1 MSASPRLA
9 ADAAADAGGTQRT
22 ALTTKQDPLMRAI
35 LTREL
40 GGPEKLTLADI
51 PMPEPGPDQVRV
63 AVHAAGLNFADVLQI
78 KGGYQVKPPLPFTP
92 GIELAGVVDAL
103 GPGVTG
109 IKLGDRVMGALSWGA
124 FAEHALLATKD
135 AFPMA
140 PAMDFVTGAAFPVAY
155 GTAYGGL
162 KIRGRLAEGEV
173 LLVHGAAGGVGL
185 TAVEVGKQMGATVI
199 ACAGSDEKLALAKR
213 YGAAHVINYS
223 REDIR
228 EKVKAFTGGRGADV
242 VFDPVGGDAFDASLR
257 CINFEG
263 RIVIIGFASGRIPQI
278 PANILL
284 VKNVDAVGFVWGR
297 YREEKPEVVQGG
309 IRELTAMYAR
319 GGLKPHVSHVLP
331 LEEAAA
337 ALGLMIARKS
347 TGKVVLKIR

>member
-1 MSASPRLA
+1 
-9 ADAAADAGGTQRT
+9 
-22 ALTTKQDPLMRAI
+22 MRAI
-35 LTREL
+35 LTRKL
-40 GGPEKLTLADI
+40 GGPENLTLADI
-51 PMPEPGPDQVRV
+51 PSPEPGPQQVRV

-78 KGGYQVKPPLPFTP
+78 KGSYQVKPPLPFTP
-92 GIELAGVVDAL
+92 GIELAGVVDAV
-103 GPGVTG
+103 GPGATG
-109 IKLGDRVMGALSWGA
+109 VKLGDRVMGSLSWGA
-124 FAEHALLATKD
+124 YAEQAIIADKD

-140 PAMDFVTGAAFPVAY
+140 PGMDFVTGAAFPVAY

-162 KIRGRLAEGEV
+162 KLRGRLAEGEV

-185 TAVEVGKQMGATVI
+185 TAVEVGKRMGATVI
-199 ACAGSDEKLALAKR
+199 ACAGSDEKLELAKT
-213 YGAAHVINYS
+213 YGADFTINYS

-228 EKVKAFTGGRGADV
+228 EKVKAFTNDRGADV

-257 CINFEG
+257 CIAFEG
-263 RIVIIGFASGRIPQI
+263 RLVIIGFASGRIPQI

-297 YREEKPEVVQGG
+297 YREEKPGVVRQG
-309 IRELTAMYAR
+309 IAELTAMYAK

-331 LEEAAA
+331 LEKAAEA
-337 ALGLMIARKS
+337 LDLMIARKS